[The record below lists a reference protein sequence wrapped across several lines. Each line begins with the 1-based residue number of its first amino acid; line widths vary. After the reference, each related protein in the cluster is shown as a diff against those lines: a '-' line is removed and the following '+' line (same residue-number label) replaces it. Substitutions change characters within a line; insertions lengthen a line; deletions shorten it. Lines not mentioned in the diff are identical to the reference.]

1 MDRRVAE
8 VDRIIIMDHCKIL
21 IGMVLSGTVTWE
33 VYQLLGF

>member
-8 VDRIIIMDHCKIL
+8 VVRIIIMDHCKIL
-21 IGMVLSGTVTWE
+21 IGMVQNGTVTLE